1 MEEGRTKMNNI
12 QHKYSVSKFASLLGL
27 SRRTIYRWIQKG
39 IVEAPKKTPSGIPY
53 YTNEDLAK
61 YEELKGKVE

>member
-1 MEEGRTKMNNI
+1 MEEGSNEMNNI

-27 SRRTIYRWIQKG
+27 SRRTIYRWVEKG
-39 IVEAPKKTPSGIPY
+39 IIEPPKKTPSGIPY